1 MISCMA
7 THDPRP
13 ARVIWTYSDYR
24 GLPDDGNRYEIID
37 GDLHVTPAPTTT
49 HQTVSKRIQLALML
63 QVEEPGQ
70 GIVFNAPID
79 VIFSETQAVQPD
91 LLVVRSERRA
101 IISERGIEGAP
112 DLVVEILSPSTE
124 TRDRTQKSKLYAS
137 HGVAEYWLVDCSA
150 HAVEVLALAPEGY
163 VRHRRYGPGERVESE
178 VFEVGIEL
186 DAVFA

>member
-1 MISCMA
+1 MA
-7 THDPRP
+7 THDPPP

-79 VIFSETQAVQPD
+79 VIFSEMQAVQPD